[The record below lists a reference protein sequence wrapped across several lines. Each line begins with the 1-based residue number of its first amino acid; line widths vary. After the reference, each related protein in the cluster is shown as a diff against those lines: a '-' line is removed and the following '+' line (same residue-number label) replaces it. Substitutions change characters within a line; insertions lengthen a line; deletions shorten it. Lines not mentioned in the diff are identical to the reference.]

1 MKAKVV
7 VTSGATREPIDS
19 VRFISNLSSGR
30 TGAMIGEALAARG
43 FHVTQVAGVDSVQAS
58 GVARRETFTD
68 HASLDTALR
77 RLARDSACMAIVH
90 AAAVGDFSVAD
101 AQPDAKIASGG
112 ELSVKLQPTHKIID
126 RIMGYAGNP
135 DLILV
140 GFKLTHEPDASAQA
154 RAAREL
160 LKRSRARYVV
170 QNDVSTL
177 ADGEEHL
184 FFVHENG
191 SSRVRRYVGREKL
204 ATALAVL
211 IEEQLKGHR
220 AMILVLDIGNS
231 QIYGGVFDDDRLV
244 LQFRRTTRAENTSDE
259 FGLFCRQVL
268 RENDVDPRGHHRGR
282 DLLGRARHGALGA
295 KRQHEVLRPPAVPA
309 RAGRAHRAQ
318 DPLPQPAR
326 GRQRPHRG
334 RDRGGQAVP
343 RPERDHRGLRHGDDH
358 RRADRRSATTSAA

>member
-19 VRFISNLSSGR
+19 VRFISNFSSGR
-30 TGAMIGEALAARG
+30 TGAKICEALVARG
-43 FHVTQVAGVDSVQAS
+43 FHVTQVAGADSVQAA
-58 GVARRETFTD
+58 GVARREAFTD

-77 RLARDSACMAIVH
+77 RLARDSACAAVIH
-90 AAAVGDFSVAD
+90 TAAVGDFSVAD
-101 AQPDAKIASGG
+101 AQPDVKIASGS

-140 GFKLTHEPDASAQA
+140 GFKLTHEPDASSQA

-177 ADGEEHL
+177 AEGEEHL

-204 ATALAVL
+204 ASALAAL
-211 IEEQLKGHR
+211 LDEQIKAG
-220 AMILVLDIGNS
+220 
-231 QIYGGVFDDDRLV
+231 
-244 LQFRRTTRAENTSDE
+244 
-259 FGLFCRQVL
+259 
-268 RENDVDPRGHHRGR
+268 
-282 DLLGRARHGALGA
+282 AR
-295 KRQHEVLRPPAVPA
+295 
-309 RAGRAHRAQ
+309 
-318 DPLPQPAR
+318 
-326 GRQRPHRG
+326 
-334 RDRGGQAVP
+334 
-343 RPERDHRGLRHGDDH
+343 
-358 RRADRRSATTSAA
+358 

>member
-30 TGAMIGEALAARG
+30 TGALISEALAARG
-43 FHVTQVAGVDSVQAS
+43 FHVTQVAGVDSAQAS

-68 HASLDTALR
+68 HASLDTVLR
-77 RLARDSACMAIVH
+77 RLARDTDCAAVIH
-90 AAAVGDFSVAD
+90 AAAVGDFAVAD
-101 AQPDAKIASGG
+101 AQPGLKIASGG
-112 ELSVKLQPTHKIID
+112 GLSVKLQPTHKIID

-140 GFKLTHEPDASAQA
+140 GFKLTHEPDAKAQA

-191 SSRVRRYVGREKL
+191 SSRVRRYIGREKL
-204 ATALAVL
+204 ATALALL
-211 IEEQLKGHR
+211 IEEQLK
-220 AMILVLDIGNS
+220 AS
-231 QIYGGVFDDDRLV
+231 
-244 LQFRRTTRAENTSDE
+244 
-259 FGLFCRQVL
+259 
-268 RENDVDPRGHHRGR
+268 
-282 DLLGRARHGALGA
+282 AR
-295 KRQHEVLRPPAVPA
+295 
-309 RAGRAHRAQ
+309 
-318 DPLPQPAR
+318 
-326 GRQRPHRG
+326 
-334 RDRGGQAVP
+334 
-343 RPERDHRGLRHGDDH
+343 
-358 RRADRRSATTSAA
+358 

>member
-1 MKAKVV
+1 VKPKVV

-19 VRFISNLSSGR
+19 VRFISNFSSGR
-30 TGAMIGEALAARG
+30 TGAMICEALVARG
-43 FHVTQVAGVDSVQAS
+43 FHVTQVAGVDSVQAA

-77 RLARDSACMAIVH
+77 RLARDSDCAAIVH
-90 AAAVGDFSVAD
+90 AAAVGDFAVAEPQTD
-101 AQPDAKIASGG
+101 VKIPSGS

-135 DLILV
+135 ELILV

-177 ADGEEHL
+177 AEGEEHL

-204 ATALAVL
+204 ATALAALLEDQV
-211 IEEQLKGHR
+211 KAG
-220 AMILVLDIGNS
+220 
-231 QIYGGVFDDDRLV
+231 
-244 LQFRRTTRAENTSDE
+244 TR
-259 FGLFCRQVL
+259 
-268 RENDVDPRGHHRGR
+268 
-282 DLLGRARHGALGA
+282 
-295 KRQHEVLRPPAVPA
+295 
-309 RAGRAHRAQ
+309 
-318 DPLPQPAR
+318 
-326 GRQRPHRG
+326 
-334 RDRGGQAVP
+334 
-343 RPERDHRGLRHGDDH
+343 
-358 RRADRRSATTSAA
+358 